1 MVTDKPRAPRYTVGN
16 LRVIYDTG
24 EEFWSGPVT
33 DMSES
38 GIFVETQHELP
49 AGTRVTIIPDLPD
62 NQSLPFEIK
71 AEVVRSLEYD
81 PDQHWDRTPGIA
93 FHLIG
98 LSLVQFGQLREFL
111 KAHGVPVWPP
121 KR

>member
-1 MVTDKPRAPRYTVGN
+1 MDASKPRAPRFRVGN

-49 AGTRVTIIPDLPD
+49 SGTKVTILPDLPD
-62 NQSLPFEIK
+62 EQTLPFEIK
-71 AEVVRSLEYD
+71 AEVVRTAEYD
-81 PDQHWDRTPGIA
+81 PDPHWDRTPGIA
-93 FHLIG
+93 FRLTG
-98 LSLVQFGQLREFL
+98 LTVQQFEQLRAFL
-111 KAHGVPVWPP
+111 KAHGVPMRPM
-121 KR
+121 KG

>member
-1 MVTDKPRAPRYTVGN
+1 MDTSKPRAPRFKVGN
-16 LRVIYDTG
+16 MRVIYDTG

-49 AGTRVTIIPDLPD
+49 AGTKVTIIPDLPD
-62 NQSLPFEIK
+62 EQSLPFEIK
-71 AEVVRSLEYD
+71 AEVVRTTEYD

-93 FHLIG
+93 FRLVG
-98 LSLVQFGQLREFL
+98 LTMQQFEQLRAFL
-111 KAHGVPVWPP
+111 KAQGVPMRPT
-121 KR
+121 KG

>member
-1 MVTDKPRAPRYTVGN
+1 MDTSKPRAPRYTVGN

-38 GIFVETQHELP
+38 GIFVETMHELA
-49 AGTRVTIIPDLPD
+49 AGTKVTLLWDLPD
-62 NQSLPFEIK
+62 DESLPFEVK
-71 AEVVRSLEYD
+71 AEVVRTTEYD

-93 FHLIG
+93 FRLTG
-98 LSLVQFGQLREFL
+98 LNQAQLKQVGAFL
-111 KAHGVPVWPP
+111 KDHGVPMWPS